1 MQTIKIRNEREST
14 APDSIAIK
22 RDSESSV
29 DNSMPTY
36 QPIEMKH
43 MDFQTHTN
51 YPETNKSH
59 PETHKSQN
67 LT

>member
-1 MQTIKIRNEREST
+1 MQTIKIRNESEST

-36 QPIEMKH
+36 
-43 MDFQTHTN
+43 
-51 YPETNKSH
+51 
-59 PETHKSQN
+59 
-67 LT
+67 